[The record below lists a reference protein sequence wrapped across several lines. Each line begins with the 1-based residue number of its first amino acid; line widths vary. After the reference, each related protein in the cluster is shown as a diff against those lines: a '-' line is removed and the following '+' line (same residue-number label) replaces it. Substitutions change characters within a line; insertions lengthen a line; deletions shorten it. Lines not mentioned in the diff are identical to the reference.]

1 MKKGWIIGILLLLAL
16 TLGACAP
23 KEEQKEK
30 KALADT
36 VTAAVKDAKDLVA
49 WSEDDLA
56 DLLGILPEDY
66 TEQVYLQGESLSG
79 REIIVIRAKDQ
90 EAAGRI
96 ADTLNNYLDQR
107 KQETQNYLPD
117 AYKLLSNA
125 KVETK
130 NLTVALV
137 VGESGPAES
146 QAILKDE

>member
-16 TLGACAP
+16 TLSACAP

-36 VTAAVKDAKDLVA
+36 VTAVVKDAKDLVA

>member
-16 TLGACAP
+16 TLSACAP

-36 VTAAVKDAKDLVA
+36 VTAVVKDAKDLVA

-146 QAILKDE
+146 QAILKNE